1 MLAALLPVHWL
12 LHVFEGATGAELRA
26 ASRHAGQISLML
38 SAGIFVIWTLFAWA
52 EDLRKVPRLSR
63 RASRGIGV
71 VVAVGVLALGV
82 AGVLVT
88 THGDPVS
95 FVKRQWHGFVHIDYA
110 PSSTTHFFSVG
121 SGRYDFWRVAVDAV
135 KAHPVGGL
143 GQDNFADYYITR
155 RHTGEEP
162 RWTHSLEFRLLAHTG
177 IVGFVLFAVFLIAA
191 VVAAAVAI
199 RRGRARPL
207 LAAAAAGGMLP
218 LLPWLVHG
226 SVDWFWEVPA
236 LSGPAFAF
244 LGMAA
249 GLGRRR
255 DDTETTGLASDRRL
269 PKRPAPRRRRRP
281 TPPRHRHP
289 DAAER
294 PPPDAPPTPTRP
306 PTPPTPTRRRRRR
319 PTADADA
326 TADAGDATADADAPA
341 ATVPVPSA
349 ESSPTRI
356 RHPTLTPCR
365 PPIPC
370 PSRPGNPSSQRARPR
385 RTSLGVRILLGLT
398 GVVALLAATAVLAF
412 PYLSVRYTSIATHIR
427 NRNPAAALSDLSKAA
442 DLNPLSPDPTR
453 LAGIIALAGGR
464 PQLAEQRFAETTSR
478 EPGGWFGWFGRGIA
492 ASALGNNVAAHRYLR
507 VAAVL
512 NSTAPVLAD
521 ALFRVNTDHPM
532 TPAEAFRKL
541 ARQT

>member
-1 MLAALLPVHWL
+1 MTEVLLGTFLASRRELPGLLRGLLLAFAGASLQLCVMGQSRGWLFTLPAVLILYLIIVPDRLRVILAAILPVLAALLPVHWL

-26 ASRHAGQISLML
+26 ASRHAGKISLML

-255 DDTETTGLASDRRL
+255 DDTETAGLASDQ
-269 PKRPAPRRRRRP
+269 AAAQVTGAAAAATSDAAGP
-281 TPPRHRHP
+281 TP
-289 DAAER
+289 DAAEPHLTR
-294 PPPDAPPTPTRP
+294 PPTRRDRRHLTPPNRHLTPPNRRPTRRPTRPTADPTRP
-306 PTPPTPTRRRRRR
+306 PTPATRRPTLTRRRPRCLCPPRR
-319 PTADADA
+319 P
-326 TADAGDATADADAPA
+326 P
-341 ATVPVPSA
+341 
-349 ESSPTRI
+349 PTRI
-356 RHPTLTPCR
+356 RHPTLTPRR
-365 PPIPC
+365 PPISC
-370 PSRPGNPSSQRARPR
+370 PSRPGNPSSQRAARAAPR
-385 RTSLGVRILLGLT
+385 SASGSC
-398 GVVALLAATAVLAF
+398 
-412 PYLSVRYTSIATHIR
+412 SV
-427 NRNPAAALSDLSKAA
+427 
-442 DLNPLSPDPTR
+442 
-453 LAGIIALAGGR
+453 
-464 PQLAEQRFAETTSR
+464 
-478 EPGGWFGWFGRGIA
+478 
-492 ASALGNNVAAHRYLR
+492 
-507 VAAVL
+507 
-512 NSTAPVLAD
+512 
-521 ALFRVNTDHPM
+521 
-532 TPAEAFRKL
+532 
-541 ARQT
+541 